1 MEKSGKS
8 NKLISQFIPSKV
20 VKALAA
26 LLKTDNADKA
36 SKAAVTIASAFGSDP
51 SFKAICEGSSDD
63 ESHLIA
69 SFQKN
74 LTLLV
79 QKTWVEKS
87 DEDMKEQ
94 VLYKLEQFCK
104 SLSRKTWASSYV
116 PFLEI
121 LDGVVYLM
129 FGAQTKSDDF
139 EEYALRID
147 PEFGT
152 FWWYVQ
158 SLPKTTDWSDDK
170 CRVCIELGMFFLANY

>member
-79 QKTWVEKS
+79 QKTWVEKT
-87 DEDMKEQ
+87 DEELKEPG
-94 VLYKLEQFCK
+94 LYKLG
-104 SLSRKTWASSYV
+104 
-116 PFLEI
+116 PF
-121 LDGVVYLM
+121 
-129 FGAQTKSDDF
+129 F
-139 EEYALRID
+139 
-147 PEFGT
+147 
-152 FWWYVQ
+152 
-158 SLPKTTDWSDDK
+158 
-170 CRVCIELGMFFLANY
+170 

>member
-1 MEKSGKS
+1 MEKSVTS
-8 NKLISQFIPSKV
+8 NSVIEECISDKV
-20 VKALAA
+20 IKAMAT
-26 LLKTDNADKA
+26 LLKTDSADKA
-36 SKAAVTIASAFGSDP
+36 QKEAVTIATAFGTDP
-51 SFKAICEGSSDD
+51 SFKTICSGGKEAED
-63 ESHLIA
+63 HLIA

-104 SLSRKTWASSYV
+104 SLSRKTWVNSYV

-129 FGAQTKSDDF
+129 FGSQSQSDDF

-170 CRVCIELGMFFLANY
+170 CRVCLELGMFFLANY

>member
-26 LLKTDNADKA
+26 LLKTDNAEKA

-63 ESHLIA
+63 QSHLIA
-69 SFQKN
+69 SLQKN

-87 DEDMKEQ
+87 DEDMKQQ

-104 SLSRKTWASSYV
+104 SLSRKTWVNSYV

-129 FGAQTKSDDF
+129 FGLQSQIDDF
-139 EEYALRID
+139 EEY
-147 PEFGT
+147 
-152 FWWYVQ
+152 V
-158 SLPKTTDWSDDK
+158 
-170 CRVCIELGMFFLANY
+170 